1 MGSGDESSRSVDR
14 SEIGRREVDGE
25 DRGGEVAHG
34 DRSARVVDLAPYRV
48 GVQALVFDG
57 TREHQVAPAAID
69 DVVGAAEDRRQD
81 RGGHGQID
89 QLGPLRTVE
98 HVSRHRGA
106 AEGVA
111 VGETSGPAAD
121 GTFGVG
127 LEQGGRDFVRAS
139 SELFEL
145 LGLQSV
151 SHGDEP
157 VTMEDRRRSFDIAAV
172 DDLEALD
179 TVAFP
184 ESLPQRDHVG
194 IVKGASPGGA
204 SGIAFHEVAVLGG
217 RLDVDLTDR

>member
-1 MGSGDESSRSVDR
+1 M
-14 SEIGRREVDGE
+14 
-25 DRGGEVAHG
+25 
-34 DRSARVVDLAPYRV
+34 
-48 GVQALVFDG
+48 QALVFDG
-57 TREHQVAPAAID
+57 TWEHQIATAAID
-69 DVVGAAEDRRQD
+69 DVVGAAEYRRQD
-81 RGGHGQID
+81 RGGRGEVY

-98 HVSRHRGA
+98 HVPRHRGA

-121 GTFGVG
+121 GSFGVG
-127 LEQGGRDFVRAS
+127 LEQGGGDFVHAS
-139 SELFEL
+139 TELFEL

-157 VTMEDRRRSFDIAAV
+157 VTMEDRRRSLDIAAV

-179 TVAFP
+179 TVTLP
-184 ESLPQRDHVG
+184 ESFPQRDHVG
-194 IVKGASPGGA
+194 ILKGASPGGA